1 MKRLEAPRE
10 ALLVKRQE
18 APREALLA
26 KRREAPRVKR
36 QEAPREVAL
45 LLPTQGRLQ
54 HPGLERR
61 VVRVEPIPLGSVTK

>member
-1 MKRLEAPRE
+1 MKPRGAPLALKRQEAPRAKRRE
-10 ALLVKRQE
+10 VLVLKRQE
-18 APREALLA
+18 APREA
-26 KRREAPRVKR
+26 
-36 QEAPREVAL
+36 AL